1 MHQFGHPR
9 AVLDFSDP
17 EFSKTHL
24 DIDDWPIIDQLIA
37 ILNTAQFILGHP
49 VVVKVKYTNL

>member
-9 AVLDFSDP
+9 AVLNFSDP

-49 VVVKVKYTNL
+49 VWVIPQKWL